1 VPDADELRALLARH
15 HRRLAHRLRTLLPD
29 AADAEVAL
37 KDAVL
42 RIRSTPSARPDR
54 KFADAA
60 DGVAREAAAARR
72 KGATRLPFSDD
83 LFRQLVDL
91 PGPPVDRAEAR
102 ARALAESLAQLPPP
116 DRDLLRR
123 KYGMGLTV
131 DQIASTNGRTP
142 SAVVRDLASVHESLL
157 SALRAAVPDSGP
169 EPPGG
174 AADLG
179 RMADQLL
186 DGTITDDGRV
196 VFETLLLADLPAQA
210 HFARHAALITD
221 LTWTFRGEP
230 PLPEPPPEPPG
241 LTRREQVVTGAF
253 VVCCT
258 IAFLIIILV
267 LTGLLP

>member
-1 VPDADELRALLARH
+1 VPDADELRDLLARH
-15 HRRLAHRLRTLLPD
+15 HRQLAHYLRTLLPD
-29 AADAEVAL
+29 ATDAEAAL
-37 KDAVL
+37 RETVL
-42 RIRSTPSARPDR
+42 RIRSRGYAAQDR
-54 KFADAA
+54 GFADWA
-60 DGVAREAAAARR
+60 DGVAREAAVARR
-72 KGATRLPFSDD
+72 KVAPGVPFSDD

-91 PGPPVDRAEAR
+91 PAPPVDRAEVR
-102 ARALAESLAQLPPP
+102 ARGLAESLAQLPPT

-131 DQIASTNGRTP
+131 DQIASTDGRSTA
-142 SAVVRDLASVHESLL
+142 AVVRHLASVHESLL
-157 SALRAAVPDSGP
+157 SELRAAVPHGGP

-196 VFETLLLADLPAQA
+196 VLETLLLADVPAQA
-210 HFARHAALITD
+210 HYARHAALITD

-230 PLPEPPPEPPG
+230 ALPEAPSKPPA
-241 LTRREQVVTGAF
+241 LTRREKVVTAAF

-258 IAFLIIILV
+258 IAFLIIILIF
-267 LTGLLP
+267 TGLLS